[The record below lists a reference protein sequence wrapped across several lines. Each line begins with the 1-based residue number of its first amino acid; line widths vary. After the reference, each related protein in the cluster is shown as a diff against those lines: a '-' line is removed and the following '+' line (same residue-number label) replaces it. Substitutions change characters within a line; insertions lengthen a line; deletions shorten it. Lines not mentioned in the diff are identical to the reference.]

1 MKIDFYISSLSG
13 GGAEKV
19 LISIAQRL
27 ASVGNEV
34 SIVSLEKRP
43 QFYRVSDDVKVIK
56 YITDKKG
63 LMAMIDDFR
72 NVKSHLKKSKADV
85 NISFL
90 LRCNLVVLFAS
101 MFSKRKV
108 IVSDRNN
115 PLKEHSKL
123 AFILQNLLYLRA
135 DKIIV
140 QTEQIKEYYYRFNQ
154 KRIQVIE
161 NPIDNEALDA
171 QIDVIPK
178 REKTI
183 ISIGRLEPQKDYKT
197 LIDAFYKIHN
207 SFPEWKVH
215 VYGHGDMR
223 EELQK
228 YVDDKGLSDSFLFCG
243 RTDKPYLEL
252 RKSSIFVL
260 SSFYEGFPNVL
271 CEAMYAENLC
281 ISSDCVSGPREL
293 ISDSKNGWL
302 FPVGSVDLLAELLKK
317 CIENEDN
324 LVEIRELARET
335 TKRLYLDNNIN
346 KWENVILQ

>member
-19 LISIAQRL
+19 MISIAQRL
-27 ASVGNEV
+27 ASLGNEV

-56 YITDKKG
+56 YVTDKKG
-63 LMAMIDDFR
+63 IMAMIDDFK
-72 NVKSHLKKSKADV
+72 NVKSHLKRSKADV
-85 NISFL
+85 NVSFL

-101 MFSKRKV
+101 MVSKRKV

-123 AFILQNLLYLRA
+123 VFIMQNLLYLRA

-154 KRIQVIE
+154 KRIHVIE

-171 QIDVIPK
+171 QIDVMPK

-223 EELQK
+223 DELQK
-228 YVDDKGLSDSFLFCG
+228 YVDNKGLSDNFLFCG

-252 RKSSIFVL
+252 RKASVFVL

-271 CEAMYAENLC
+271 CEAMYAGDLC

-293 ISDSKNGWL
+293 IVQGKNGWL
-302 FPVGSVDLLAELLKK
+302 FPIGDTDTLSKLLKE
-317 CIENEDN
+317 CIENESLFN
-324 LVEIRELARET
+324 EVREDAEQT
-335 TKRLYLDNNIN
+335 VKRLYLNNNIK
-346 KWENVILQ
+346 KWEEVVLR